1 MSRMKDR
8 AIELMNAERVNDPIT
23 DYARNVVENPAEHC
37 RWIRLAC
44 ERHLRDLADP
54 RFVWDLREALKRCD
68 FFPTLRHY
76 KGQFKGRAF
85 RLEPWQKF
93 IVGSIFGWKLKEGGK
108 RRYRYAFIKVPRKCG
123 KTFTAAGVA
132 LLMLIGGG
140 QLNALGKF
148 EPEPGAEVYFVAT
161 KEDQAKIGWGDCKK
175 IIKRSPGYAE
185 KLTTKQREIVFDAA
199 DAVCKPLGSDSDTLD
214 GLNPN
219 CAIKDEF
226 HAWPNRNLHDVIEDA
241 FGAREQPLDFIIT
254 TEGTLRNGIHDEIDA
269 HARAVLEGK
278 GKYVDESFFAAIWQI
293 DEDDD
298 PFDEK
303 AWKKA
308 NPNLGISK
316 SLDYMRDQAAKA
328 RLMPGKLSTFLT
340 KQLNRRTDVQDRWL
354 SIDLWDAC
362 EGVIDVEA
370 LKGRQCFAGMDLARS
385 KDMSALALVFPD
397 DAGGFD
403 VIMRYWIPEEEMQER
418 IGRDRVPYD
427 LWARE
432 GLINVTPGNVADF
445 RQIETE
451 VVSLAASYPITEWAY
466 DPMFATDLATR
477 LRDDHGLNP
486 IDFVQTFKNYAMPCK
501 ELERLLISGKLRHG
515 GHKVLRWNAGNVVVR
530 TGPSG
535 NQMPDKAKSSQRIDG
550 ISALL
555 MALGRA
561 VLKEA
566 PAVGP
571 GISFL

>member
-1 MSRMKDR
+1 MTP
-8 AIELMNAERVNDPIT
+8 DPVT
-23 DYARNVVENPAEHC
+23 AYARDVIEGRIDSC
-37 RWIRLAC
+37 KWIRMAC
-44 ERHLRDLADP
+44 ERHMRDLSDP
-54 RFVWDLREALKRCD
+54 RFVWDLREAAQRIA

-76 KGQFKGRAF
+76 KGAFKGKPF
-85 RLEPWQKF
+85 TLEPWQKF
-93 IVGSIFGWKLKEGGK
+93 VIGSIFGWKLKSNGL
-108 RRYRYAFIKVPRKCG
+108 RRYRRAIVKVPRKNG
-123 KTFTAAGVA
+123 KTFLAAGVA
-132 LLMLIGGG
+132 LLMLTGGG
-140 QLNALGKF
+140 QMLPNGRFA
-148 EPEPGAEVYFVAT
+148 PEAGAEVYFVAT

-175 IIKRSPGYAE
+175 IVKRSPGYADH
-185 KLTTKQREIVFDAA
+185 LTTKQREIIYETA
-199 DAVCKPLGSDSDTLD
+199 DAVCKYLGSDSDTLD
-214 GLNPN
+214 GLNPS

-226 HAWPNRNLHDVIEDA
+226 HAWPDRNLHDVIQDA

-254 TEGTLRNGIHDEIDA
+254 TEGTLRLGIHDEVDK
-269 HARAVLEGK
+269 HARDVLEGK
-278 GKYVDESFFAAIWQI
+278 GKYADESFFAAIWQI

-303 AWKKA
+303 SWRKA

-316 SLDYMRDQAAKA
+316 SLDYMRDEAAQA

-340 KQLNRRTDVQDRWL
+340 KQLNRRTDVQERWL
-354 SIDLWDAC
+354 SVDQWDAC
-362 EGVIDVEA
+362 EGVIDLEK

-403 VIMRYWIPEEEMQER
+403 VLMRYWIPEDEMQER
-418 IGRDRVPYD
+418 IARDRVPYD

-432 GLINVTPGNVADF
+432 KLITVTSGNVADF

-451 VVSLAASYPITEWAY
+451 VAEMAALYPMTEWAY
-466 DPMFATDLATR
+466 DPMFATDLALR

-486 IDFVQTFKNYAMPCK
+486 VEFGQTFKNYAMPCK

-561 VLKEA
+561 VVKEA
-566 PAVGP
+566 PAQGP
-571 GISFL
+571 MIWFPAA